1 MTPRKTNEN
10 LWRTALLTV
19 CLVAS
24 SALVFADGKDVSG
37 KIWNADCEKGLSGWE
52 VTFSSADNKSGYIWR
67 TSAHNEGPTSGQ
79 GYWGHSGHCLEVWG
93 GLADGV
99 GQPVGKNSISQRVTD
114 LPNGTYVFGAFT
126 IATIQDYVN
135 TYEPTQGSVEGAYMF
150 AGDTKVPIATNNP
163 EVTDSVT
170 WGHAVKLNVATQ
182 VTDGTLS
189 FGFGCDAT
197 TTASFVCFD
206 NATLYYFGDTAP
218 EEALAGA
225 YRMDLDKAIAAA
237 DTLQASPMAA
247 AERAALTAAV
257 EGAAAASTVQ
267 ECMDAEEN
275 VRLVARSARYSIYT
289 YALLAQAIERAK
301 EVLAKEWSDDVADA
315 VAALQ
320 ESLAKA
326 EADSRDGAV
335 PTDEMDAYVATF
347 TNAID
352 MVEADALYDYRD
364 ALEEFINFPEV
375 ISADAPNLLCGDSH
389 PGFGE
394 EPGQYPESEQE
405 VLTRLLEEVDELLDQ
420 ISTGSVPAAES
431 TAMMERIRVA
441 VAQCMANAN
450 VAPHLPMD
458 VIFIPDPGDP
468 SKPFVTQNQGEAGTD
483 GAYMR
488 TFKSK
493 SEASGEDCFRYQ
505 SPLITLPYPIERL
518 VMSVIHTVWADRSA
532 NAATDGPYFNISE
545 FYLYDENGTK
555 IDLTAADFTSN
566 AKEAIEGSY
575 AEICDGRVAGG
586 CFHSAWSKPASPEG
600 YYHNLSV
607 NMPEGMTKFS
617 LAIEIQWVS
626 PRLYNMP
633 TEVVFSS
640 MSRIRADLAKAVE
653 RAEETDL
660 SGYQQGSEIGF
671 YSGDFGAIRALP
683 GAIAEARRVLD
694 DGDAT
699 DEAMAKALQ
708 GLQDALAAAE
718 DAAQALTLVLPDDGV
733 SYSITNQ
740 APFVQN
746 QAKVK
751 CMTVLQ
757 DSILWWADADADD
770 EYQQF
775 VFEPVA
781 TPEGARDG
789 DVFRAVKNV
798 KTGKYIGPFTE
809 LHGSESGSEI
819 VWGNAWHI
827 RLAEKPTPILIKT
840 LGSGQLQLWSAK
852 DIIETDWLCLHACN
866 HNNGH
871 ATQNPGAEGGGK
883 GGTHPDGYSVHGV
896 CGPIVQWAEGAGSAS
911 AWCIRQLETLPAQ
924 LTTAE
929 AFGTVHH
936 LLQPVST
943 LTIQADKPCSF
954 ATLTVKDIMGNSMNC
969 AVTKR
974 DANTVT
980 VSFAQLTET
989 FCLDLGDD
997 EGITAV
1003 TLTGL
1008 AGGIGDSALA
1018 KLMEAYNN
1026 AASINYDE
1034 GTAIGQVSNLTP
1046 LREALAG
1053 AEALLANPSAAT
1065 DEALL
1070 AALEQIQNALAN
1082 LTVVMPDENKSY
1094 LIVNATPKFEEVLG
1108 VPVAIYSNPD
1118 NKMPGWTYLSINNPN
1133 FEWVFEY
1140 IDDTRRNFRLY
1151 NVGTQNYLSG
1161 TTGADNVMNA
1171 TGGLYTLVA
1180 RGEQKFNI
1188 LNTDEGAQNDGSLAG
1203 TWIIHANGHQY
1214 GSSPFGS
1221 ICFWGNESTLSE
1233 WYIVES
1239 GSLRTSI
1246 DEVSVE
1252 PEPIPVADGIYDLTG
1267 RRISSPEKGLYI
1279 VNGKKVLIR

>member
-1 MTPRKTNEN
+1 MTPRKSNEN

-189 FGFGCDAT
+189 FGFGCDAN

-275 VRLVARSARYSIYT
+275 VRLVARSARFSIYSYT
-289 YALLAQAIERAK
+289 LLAQAIERAK

-335 PTDEMDAYVATF
+335 PTDEINAYIATF
-347 TNAID
+347 ANAID

-364 ALEEFINFPEV
+364 ALEEFVNFPEV
-375 ISADAPNLLCGDSH
+375 ISADSPNLLCGDSH

-405 VLTRLLEEVDELLDQ
+405 VLTRLLEEVDELLYQ
-420 ISTGSVPAAES
+420 ISAGSVPAAAS
-431 TAMMERIRVA
+431 TAMMERIRAA

-468 SKPFVTQNQGEAGTD
+468 SKPYVTQNQADAGT
-483 GAYMR
+483 GNPYMQ

-505 SPLITLPYPIERL
+505 SPLITLPYPIDRL

-532 NAATDGPYFNISE
+532 DAATDGPYFNISE
-545 FYLYDENGTK
+545 FYLYDENGTR
-555 IDLTAADFTSN
+555 IDLTAADFSSN
-566 AKEAIEGSY
+566 AKESVEGSY
-575 AEICDGRVAGG
+575 AQICDGRVAGG
-586 CFHSAWSKPASPEG
+586 CFHSSWSKPARPEE

-607 NMPEGMTKFS
+607 NMPEGLTRFS
-617 LAIEIQWVS
+617 LAIEIEWVS

-640 MSRIRADLAKAVE
+640 MSRLRADLEKAVE
-653 RAEETDL
+653 EAEESSLT
-660 SGYQQGSEIGF
+660 SYQQGSEIGF
-671 YSGDFGAIRALP
+671 YNGDFSAIHALP

-694 DGDAT
+694 DAGTT

-708 GLQDALAAAE
+708 DLQDAVASAE
-718 DAAQALTLVLPDDGV
+718 DAARALTLVLPDDGV
-733 SYSITNQ
+733 SYRITNQ
-740 APFVQN
+740 APFVAN
-746 QAKVK
+746 QGKVK

-757 DSILWWADADADD
+757 DSILWWADADTDD

-781 TPEGARDG
+781 APEGTGTGIA
-789 DVFRAVKNV
+789 FRAVRNV

-809 LHGSESGSEI
+809 LHGSEHGSEI

-827 RLAEKPTPILIKT
+827 RLVDEPTPILIKT
-840 LGSGQLQLWSAK
+840 LGGGQLQLWSAK

-866 HNNGH
+866 HNNGR
-871 ATQNPGAEGGGK
+871 ATQNPGTEGGGK
-883 GGTHPDGYSVHGV
+883 GGTHPDGYSIHGV
-896 CGPIVQWAEGAGSAS
+896 CGPVVQWETGANEAS

-924 LTTAE
+924 LTTAQ

-936 LLQPVST
+936 LMQPVTT

-954 ATLTVKDIMGNSMNC
+954 ATLTVKDIMGNNMNY

-974 DANTVT
+974 DAATVA
-980 VSFAQLTET
+980 VSFTQFTET
-989 FCLDLGDD
+989 FCLGLSDD
-997 EGITAV
+997 EGITSV
-1003 TLTGL
+1003 TLNGL
-1008 AGGIGDSALA
+1008 SGGMGDSALR

-1026 AASINYDE
+1026 AVSMNYVE
-1034 GTAIGQVSNLTP
+1034 GTAIGQVINLTP
-1046 LREALAG
+1046 LSEALAQ

-1065 DEALL
+1065 DEALQ
-1070 AALEQIQNALAN
+1070 AALDGLQDALAN
-1082 LTVVMPDENKSY
+1082 LQVVMPDESKSY

-1118 NKMPGWTYLSINNPN
+1118 NRMPGWTYLSINNPD
-1133 FEWVFEY
+1133 FEWAFEY
-1140 IDDTRRNFRLY
+1140 IDDTRRDFRLY
-1151 NVGTQNYLSG
+1151 NIGTRSYLSG
-1161 TTGADNVMNA
+1161 YTGADNVMNA
-1171 TGGLYTLVA
+1171 TGGLYTLVP

-1188 LNTDEGAQNDGSLAG
+1188 LNTDEGAKNDGSLAG
-1203 TWIIHANGHQY
+1203 TWIIHANGHHY

-1246 DEVSVE
+1246 DEVSAE
-1252 PEPIPVADGIYDLTG
+1252 PEPLSTATGVYDLTG
-1267 RRISSPEKGLYI
+1267 RPVISPEKGLYI